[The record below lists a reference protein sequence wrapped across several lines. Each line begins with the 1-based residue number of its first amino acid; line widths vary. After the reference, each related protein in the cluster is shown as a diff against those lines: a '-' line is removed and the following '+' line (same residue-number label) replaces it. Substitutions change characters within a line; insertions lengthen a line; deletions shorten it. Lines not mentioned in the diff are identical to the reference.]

1 MTILFIFLLPLHA
14 LRTLTMLSPIACK
27 RSPFPIVTY
36 PSPIQTYLPPSPTK
50 FPANTLPFLIRTFQH
65 RLYNG
70 SYIFSRRVGS
80 PLCVNQACGKLRA
93 RQKSGKF
100 GNVRF
105 EISKLFKFQESIREF
120 EHGWHRMTS
129 DKLGR
134 SRTRSVQSSR
144 SQPIITELIRS
155 RIYWIS
161 SKFFF
166 ISLNSLSVAVTGIQ
180 TSSAY
185 WNCSL
190 VAIMLKIFFGIL
202 RNNWDKRCKKSSL
215 CIIYS
220 RCQISFSILSLLL
233 SALCLIFAPDRS
245 SSRNVAVIRET

>member
-166 ISLNSLSVAVTGIQ
+166 
-180 TSSAY
+180 TSYFRWSFRRCY
-185 WNCSL
+185 RNPNFFC
-190 VAIMLKIFFGIL
+190 ILKL
-202 RNNWDKRCKKSSL
+202 QSCRDN
-215 CIIYS
+215 
-220 RCQISFSILSLLL
+220 
-233 SALCLIFAPDRS
+233 A
-245 SSRNVAVIRET
+245 

>member
-1 MTILFIFLLPLHA
+1 
-14 LRTLTMLSPIACK
+14 MLSPIACK

-134 SRTRSVQSSR
+134 SRTRSVQPSRVDRNRLLPNWYEVEFTGSRANSSLL
-144 SQPIITELIRS
+144 LI
-155 RIYWIS
+155 
-161 SKFFF
+161 
-166 ISLNSLSVAVTGIQ
+166 LDDLSVAVTGTQ
-180 TSSAY
+180 TPSAY

-190 VAIMLKIFFGIL
+190 VAIMLKIFFEIL

-215 CIIYS
+215 RIIYS